1 MIVLLLGLTML
12 LILATARRALEP
24 ACPNCDSKR
33 WIAHSTQLQCECC
46 GWSNGRVPAAE
57 AVAVAVEPQYEI
69 CFNG

>member
-24 ACPNCDSKR
+24 TCPNCDSKR

-46 GWSNGRVPAAE
+46 GWSNGLIPAAE
-57 AVAVAVEPQYEI
+57 SVPAEPQYEI